1 MKRAVASLHQRFHN
15 NGDHH
20 KQKQQS
26 SGGES
31 NTVVV
36 KTTTTSPPSTRS
48 EQSEFSSTRGV
59 PRPPVPGSELGA
71 AVFLSNGE
79 TSKTG
84 FCENKT
90 GFLKSEEE
98 IHRRRNG
105 AGGMGQG
112 DFDLE
117 ANNYFYYQL
126 SEY

>member
-20 KQKQQS
+20 KQKPQS

-48 EQSEFSSTRGV
+48 DPSEFSSTRGV

-71 AVFLSNGE
+71 AVFLGE
-79 TSKTG
+79 TNNKTG

-90 GFLKSEEE
+90 GFLKNEERE
-98 IHRRRNG
+98 INRRRSG

-117 ANNYFYYQL
+117 ANNDFIYLIF
-126 SEY
+126 